1 MILRSGQRKG
11 CLEIES
17 KKNIFWRQPFRLSS
31 RIRLNTIFIK
41 RKKQYRVAIT
51 EVDEKSIHIIKGC
64 IDEDRRAQ
72 KDLYTIYYAM
82 SLGICL
88 RYANNRED
96 AISIL
101 NEGFFKVF
109 KNINKYDFQKPFS
122 IWIKKIMTNTAID
135 FYRAKIKQGI
145 LVDVSMY
152 EHTIIEDDSISQKL
166 NYEDLLAM
174 VQQLPPAYRTVF
186 NLYAIDGYGHEEIS
200 CMLGIAIGTSKSNL
214 HKARGRLAE
223 MVEVQGVK
231 FGKTEEKR

>member
-1 MILRSGQRKG
+1 
-11 CLEIES
+11 
-17 KKNIFWRQPFRLSS
+17 
-31 RIRLNTIFIK
+31 
-41 RKKQYRVAIT
+41 
-51 EVDEKSIHIIKGC
+51 
-64 IDEDRRAQ
+64 
-72 KDLYTIYYAM
+72 
-82 SLGICL
+82 
-88 RYANNRED
+88 
-96 AISIL
+96 
-101 NEGFFKVF
+101 
-109 KNINKYDFQKPFS
+109 
-122 IWIKKIMTNTAID
+122 MTNTAID

-200 CMLGIAIGTSKSNL
+200 GMLGITIGTSKSNL

>member
-11 CLEIES
+11 CLEIGL
-17 KKNIFWRQPFRLSS
+17 KKNILWRQPFRLSS

-88 RYANNRED
+88 RYANHRED

-152 EHTIIEDDSISQKL
+152 EHTIVEDDSISQKL

-200 CMLGIAIGTSKSNL
+200 GMLGIAIGTSKSNL

>member
-1 MILRSGQRKG
+1 
-11 CLEIES
+11 
-17 KKNIFWRQPFRLSS
+17 
-31 RIRLNTIFIK
+31 
-41 RKKQYRVAIT
+41 VAIT

-88 RYANNRED
+88 RYANHRED

-109 KNINKYDFQKPFS
+109 KNISKYDFQKPFS

-152 EHTIIEDDSISQKL
+152 EHTIVEDDSISQKL

-200 CMLGIAIGTSKSNL
+200 GMLGIAIGTSKSNL

-223 MVEVQGVK
+223 MVEVQGAK

>member
-1 MILRSGQRKG
+1 M
-11 CLEIES
+11 
-17 KKNIFWRQPFRLSS
+17 
-31 RIRLNTIFIK
+31 
-41 RKKQYRVAIT
+41 AIT

-72 KDLYTIYYAM
+72 KDLYTVYYAM

-88 RYANNRED
+88 RYANHRGD

-109 KNINKYDFQKPFS
+109 KNISKYDFQKPFS
-122 IWIKKIMTNTAID
+122 VWIKKIMTNTAID
-135 FYRAKIKQGI
+135 FYRAKIKQGT
-145 LVDVSMY
+145 LVDVTIY
-152 EHTIIEDDSISQKL
+152 EHTIVDDDSISQKL
-166 NYEDLLAM
+166 NYDDLLAM
-174 VQQLPPAYRTVF
+174 VHQLPPAYRTVF

-200 CMLGIAIGTSKSNL
+200 DMLGIAVGTSKSNL

-223 MVEVQGVK
+223 MVKVQGVK

>member
-1 MILRSGQRKG
+1 MILRSGRRKG
-11 CLEIES
+11 CFKIGL
-17 KKNIFWRQPFRLSS
+17 KKYIFWRQPFGLSI

-135 FYRAKIKQGI
+135 FYRAKIKQGV

-152 EHTIIEDDSISQKL
+152 EHTIVEDDSISQKL

-200 CMLGIAIGTSKSNL
+200 GMLGIAIGTSKSNL